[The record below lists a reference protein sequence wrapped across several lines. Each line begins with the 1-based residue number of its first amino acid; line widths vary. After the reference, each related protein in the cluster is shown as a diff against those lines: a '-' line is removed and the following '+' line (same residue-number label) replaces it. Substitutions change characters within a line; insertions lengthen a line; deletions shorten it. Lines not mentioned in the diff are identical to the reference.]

1 MSYGTIPLSSEDKPD
16 SFVLLSTYEKLES
29 ENAKL
34 RELVEDMLDC
44 IDIQIA
50 FERVPARWMQDEFA
64 GRARELGIEAG

>member
-1 MSYGTIPLSSEDKPD
+1 MSDVIAELAKEANDKA
-16 SFVLLSTYEKLES
+16 VEIARLKA

-64 GRARELGIEAG
+64 GRARELGIEVD